1 MRILPEGKRTTSDC
15 DKRLYKASFHGYF
28 ARESAWLNKVQ
39 SDFDDHSQKRL
50 PLQRYQPASSP
61 EQTNNM
67 ASPHTTK
74 RLRIGVDVGGTNTD
88 GVIIDPSQATSPN
101 KGILAYHKAPT
112 TTNPSDGI
120 NAAITH
126 MFTSQDPPISPADVA
141 SVTIGTT
148 HFVNAVVERDA
159 NRLCRVAVLR
169 LAGPFGKHAPPC
181 VDWPDDMR
189 ELVLGYWASVEGG
202 LEVDGVLIRELDEA
216 GVREQCGVIK
226 DKGIRAVVVNGVF
239 SPIDTAHRQEERAA
253 EIAREVLGA
262 GADVVL
268 SKEVANLGFLE
279 RENAAILNAAILPFA
294 RRTIRSFQDPVRKLG
309 LDCPVFVTQNDG
321 TLLAGEVAA
330 RLPIR
335 TFSSGP
341 TNSMRGAAFLIQG
354 GEEQQEGQA
363 MMVVDIGGTTTDIG
377 LLLANGFPRQQAA
390 YSELAGVRMNFSC
403 PDIKSIGLGGGSIIR
418 KGANGRPT
426 TVGPDSVGYKLTEE
440 AVVFGGSVLTTTDAT
455 VLARPDVKI
464 GNPSLVQGK
473 LTGDELSETTAI
485 IKQKL
490 EKVIDMMKTS
500 PEDLPVLLVGG
511 GAVISP
517 DELKGASKVLK
528 PRYSEVANAI
538 GAAMA
543 RVSAVVDTVKST
555 ETKSTKQLLDE
566 ISAEV
571 TEKTV
576 AAGAS
581 RESVKVV
588 EMETL
593 PLQYI
598 ANKTRFIVRAA
609 GDFDFSR
616 TDLATVPPAN
626 DDQDQSTNDMNQYEK
641 RARTNGTPSAEPNGT
656 PEKPAARREEA
667 NDADPATYRPTV
679 KNRVWL
685 INETDL
691 TWISTGCY
699 ILGTG
704 GGGSPYSHMV
714 RLRSML
720 RAGAVVRVVSPD
732 DLADDD
738 RVGCG
743 GGMGSPTVGIEK
755 LAGDEMMQAQE
766 ELRRIL
772 PVDKRAT
779 HMIALEIGGGN
790 GLQGMILGASGNMD
804 VPCVDGDWMGRAYP
818 TKWQTTPVVFN
829 ERQPIFCPLSM
840 CDGNGN
846 TIIMTSATSDLQVE
860 RALRAAISQMG
871 SHAGCAEG
879 PVSGAETRRWAVEH
893 TISAAWRIGRAV
905 EKARRANIVD
915 EVAEEI
921 VKEVGGVWAARVL
934 WKGKIVGVTR
944 TLRMGHVYG
953 ECLIEGMDVAEA
965 KEGDTGALKSGQGR
979 SRFEGLIKI
988 PFKNENIAAIKVRRQ
1003 ENNGGDSSEAL
1014 EKQEDVLCIVPDLI
1028 SVIDAQNG
1036 EAIGTPEYRY
1046 GLLVTVL
1053 GIAASDRWTGSERGI
1068 EIGGPEGFGIH
1079 HLKYQ
1084 PLGKFVKP
1092 VSVIDE
1098 FDTSD

>member
-1 MRILPEGKRTTSDC
+1 
-15 DKRLYKASFHGYF
+15 
-28 ARESAWLNKVQ
+28 
-39 SDFDDHSQKRL
+39 
-50 PLQRYQPASSP
+50 
-61 EQTNNM
+61 M
-67 ASPHTTK
+67 AAPSTTK

-88 GVIIDPSQATSPN
+88 GVIIDPTQSKSPN
-101 KGILAYHKAPT
+101 KGILAHHKAPT

-126 MFTSQDPPISPADVA
+126 MFTTSDPPIDPADVA

-159 NRLCRVAVLR
+159 ARLCKVAVLR

-189 ELVLGYWASVEGG
+189 DLVLGYWGSVDGG
-202 LEVDGVLIRELDEA
+202 LEVDGVLIRELDDLA
-216 GVREQCGVIK
+216 IRAQCLAIQE
-226 DKGIRAVVVNGVF
+226 KGIRAVVVNGIF
-239 SPIDTAHRQEERAA
+239 SPIDTVYRQEERAA
-253 EIAREVLGA
+253 EIVREVLGA
-262 GADVVL
+262 DVDVVL

-294 RRTIRSFQDPVRKLG
+294 RRTIRSFQEPVRKLG
-309 LDCPVFVTQNDG
+309 LDCPVFITQNDG
-321 TLLAGEVAA
+321 TLLAGELAA

-341 TNSMRGAAFLIQG
+341 TNSMRGAAFLIQ

-464 GNPSLVQGK
+464 GDPPLVQGK
-473 LTGDELSETTAI
+473 LSDDELSETRAI

-490 EKVIDMMKTS
+490 DKVIDMMKTS

-517 DELKGASKVLK
+517 DDLKGASKVLK

-555 ETKSTKQLLDE
+555 ENKSTQKLLEE
-566 ISAEV
+566 ISAEA

-616 TDLATVPPAN
+616 TDLATVPPAAEEAQTLN
-626 DDQDQSTNDMNQYEK
+626 NMNQYEK
-641 RARTNGTPSAEPNGT
+641 KAQTNGPTADGPSGV
-656 PEKPAARREEA
+656 EKPEPRGEAADV
-667 NDADPATYRPTV
+667 NPNTYRPTV
-679 KNRVWL
+679 KNRVWF
-685 INETDL
+685 INETDV

-714 RLRSML
+714 RLRQLL

-732 DLADDD
+732 DLNDTD

-755 LAGDEMMQAQE
+755 LAGDEMIQAQT
-766 ELRRIL
+766 ELARVL
-772 PVDKRAT
+772 PADGRAT

-790 GLQGMILGASGNMD
+790 GLQGMILGASLNMD
-804 VPCVDGDWMGRAYP
+804 LPCVDGDWMGRAYP

-829 ERQPIFCPLSM
+829 ERQPVFCPLSM

-905 EKARRANIVD
+905 EKARRANMVD

-921 VKEVGGVWAARVL
+921 VKEVGGSGAAKVL

-965 KEGDTGALKSGQGR
+965 KEGDTGALKRGQGR
-979 SRFEGLIKI
+979 SRFEGVIKI
-988 PFKNENIAAIKVRRQ
+988 PFKNENIAAIKVR
-1003 ENNGGDSSEAL
+1003 EEEDKDGDGEPL

-1053 GIAASDRWTGSERGI
+1053 GIAASDRWTGTERGI

-1084 PLGKFVKP
+1084 ALGKFVKP

-1098 FDTSD
+1098 FDASK